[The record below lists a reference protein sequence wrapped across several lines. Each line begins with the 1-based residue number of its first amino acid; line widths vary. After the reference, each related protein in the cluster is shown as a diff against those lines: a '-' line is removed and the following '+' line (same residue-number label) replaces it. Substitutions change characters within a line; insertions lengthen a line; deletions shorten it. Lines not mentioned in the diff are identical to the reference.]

1 MKKTKSMEDYLE
13 AILMIR
19 EEKGICR
26 SVDIA
31 NHLSFSKPSVSVA
44 VRNLEQDGSI
54 TRGRDGSILLTAR
67 GEAIARDILE
77 RHRFLTAFFVA
88 IGVDPEVAEADA
100 CGMEHSISDES
111 FEHFRR
117 WYSALDSH

>member
-13 AILMIR
+13 AILMIQ
-19 EEKGICR
+19 EEKGVCR

-54 TRGRDGSILLTAR
+54 TRSRDGSILLTPK

-77 RHRFLTAFFVA
+77 RHRFLTAFFVS
-88 IGVDPEVAEADA
+88 IGVDPEVAENDA

-111 FEHFRR
+111 FECFRR
-117 WYSALDSH
+117 WYNARS

>member
-13 AILMIR
+13 AILMIQ
-19 EEKGICR
+19 EEKGVCR

-31 NHLSFSKPSVSVA
+31 NHLNFSKPSVSVA

-54 TRGRDGSILLTAR
+54 TRSRDGSILLTPK

-77 RHRFLTAFFVA
+77 RHRFLTAFFVS
-88 IGVDPEVAEADA
+88 IGVDPEVAENDA

-111 FEHFRR
+111 FECFRR
-117 WYSALDSH
+117 WYNTRS

>member
-13 AILMIR
+13 AILMIQ
-19 EEKGICR
+19 EEKGVCR

-31 NHLSFSKPSVSVA
+31 NHLNFSKPSVSVA

-54 TRGRDGSILLTAR
+54 TRSRDGSILLTPK

-77 RHRFLTAFFVA
+77 RHRFLTAFFVS
-88 IGVDPEVAEADA
+88 IGVDPEVAENDA

-111 FEHFRR
+111 FECFRR
-117 WYSALDSH
+117 WYNARS

>member
-13 AILMIR
+13 AILMIQ
-19 EEKGICR
+19 EEKGVCR

-54 TRGRDGSILLTAR
+54 TRSRDGSILLTPK

-77 RHRFLTAFFVA
+77 RHRFLTAFFVS
-88 IGVDPEVAEADA
+88 IGVDPEVAENDA

-111 FEHFRR
+111 FECFRR
-117 WYSALDSH
+117 WYNTRS

>member
-1 MKKTKSMEDYLE
+1 
-13 AILMIR
+13 MIQ
-19 EEKGICR
+19 EEKGVCR

-31 NHLSFSKPSVSVA
+31 NHLNFSKPSVSVA

-54 TRGRDGSILLTAR
+54 TRSRDGSILLTPK

-77 RHRFLTAFFVA
+77 RHRFLTAFFVS
-88 IGVDPEVAEADA
+88 IGVDPEVAENDA

-111 FEHFRR
+111 FECFRR
-117 WYSALDSH
+117 WYNTRS